1 MKAMLRLIGV
11 LCGVALGAGCQ
22 GNHDDADAGA
32 ADAGEVAADGGVDAG
47 QVGGLL
53 QELSLK
59 EAPAPKQRFYWGA
72 MDVTAPGKAGDG
84 RDTFTIALDED
95 NTLRYLSWKTL
106 PCFPKTFGD
115 AKNAFPVAGSKQVD
129 THPEYLSVFD
139 VRVEGTPMFTAT
151 RFELSMRVV
160 GTDPYIDGITDY
172 VESTSGERSG
182 QGWDVSYSAHGK
194 FRSAV
199 HDVDARG
206 TLYTGDPN
214 APAPSGD
221 GSTWSAPVE
230 LEAPGFTGPPFDHM
244 TVELDRAG
252 QLRAFDFEKF
262 RRRVTLGSGQE
273 DIPPSGKATRR
284 DGDLLV
290 TVDDAVAATRDHFV
304 IRYHAVGNV
313 NLNGEMLS
321 DYVEGLDGT
330 RSGDTLIVRYFIRG
344 KLWGA
349 TIDAHA
355 AGTLAPASP
364 DP

>member
-1 MKAMLRLIGV
+1 MLRLIGV
-11 LCGVALGAGCQ
+11 LCGVMLGAGCQ

-32 ADAGEVAADGGVDAG
+32 ADAGDVAADGGVDAG
-47 QVGGLL
+47 DQVGGLL

-59 EAPAPKQRFYWGA
+59 EAPAPRQRFYWGA

-106 PCFPKTFGD
+106 PHFPKTFGD

-129 THPEYLSVFD
+129 THPDYLSVFD
-139 VRVEGTPMFTAT
+139 VTVEGSPTFTAT

-172 VESTSGERSG
+172 VESTSGERNG

-214 APAPSGD
+214 APAPSD
-221 GSTWSAPVE
+221 KGSVWSAPVE
-230 LEAPGFTGPPFDHM
+230 LEAPGSYGPPFDHM
-244 TVELDRAG
+244 TVELGPTG
-252 QLRAFDFEKF
+252 QPRSFDFEKF
-262 RRRVTLGSGQE
+262 RGAPVTFGSGQE
-273 DIPPSGKATRR
+273 DIPLSGTATRR
-284 DGDLLV
+284 DGDLRI

-313 NLNGEMLS
+313 NLNGEQLS

-330 RSGDTLIVRYFIRG
+330 RFGDTLVVRYFLRG
-344 KLWGA
+344 RVWGA
-349 TIDAHA
+349 TMDAHA

-364 DP
+364 NP